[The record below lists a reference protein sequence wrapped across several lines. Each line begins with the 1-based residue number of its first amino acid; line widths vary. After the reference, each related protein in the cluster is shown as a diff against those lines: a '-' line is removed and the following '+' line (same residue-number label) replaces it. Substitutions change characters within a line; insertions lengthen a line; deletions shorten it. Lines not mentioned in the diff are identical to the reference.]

1 VENIQEL
8 LRRVCAA
15 VGPFEGE
22 YDFEFLFIDNDST
35 DGTQDLLRN
44 LAAADER
51 VKVILNTRN
60 FGHIRSPIH
69 GLFQARGD
77 AVILLASDL
86 QDPPE
91 LIQQFILKWETG
103 FKLALGVKNQS
114 EESPL
119 FFLVRKAYYSLV
131 SRLSQVQLLK
141 NITGFGLYDRQVIE
155 LLKGME
161 DPYPYARGIICD
173 FGFPVAQVPFVQ
185 PLRKRG
191 FSKNNLY
198 TLYDMAM
205 LGITSFSKIPLRL
218 ATMLGFG
225 ASILSFLA
233 GFAYLFY
240 KLLYWQNF
248 TVGIAPIVIGV
259 FLLGSLQLFFIGI
272 LGEYIGAIHTRVHKR
287 PLVVEKERINFA
299 PPPSL
304 PQSSS
309 AKEQIRQQEFPASV
323 ASVR

>member
-1 VENIQEL
+1 
-8 LRRVCAA
+8 
-15 VGPFEGE
+15 
-22 YDFEFLFIDNDST
+22 
-35 DGTQDLLRN
+35 
-44 LAAADER
+44 
-51 VKVILNTRN
+51 
-60 FGHIRSPIH
+60 
-69 GLFQARGD
+69 
-77 AVILLASDL
+77 
-86 QDPPE
+86 
-91 LIQQFILKWETG
+91 
-103 FKLALGVKNQS
+103 
-114 EESPL
+114 
-119 FFLVRKAYYSLV
+119 
-131 SRLSQVQLLK
+131 
-141 NITGFGLYDRQVIE
+141 
-155 LLKGME
+155 ME